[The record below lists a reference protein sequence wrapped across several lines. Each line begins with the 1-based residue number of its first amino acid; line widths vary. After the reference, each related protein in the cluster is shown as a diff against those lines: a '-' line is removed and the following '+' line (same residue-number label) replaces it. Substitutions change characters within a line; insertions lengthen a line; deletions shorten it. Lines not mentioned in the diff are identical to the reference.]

1 MEDENNLV
9 DSYQSS
15 MRDQLKQEKSI
26 EITDSV
32 KNLLS
37 HKIRN
42 RVVFMPDE
50 RNKVDLG
57 LQINTTVELFL
68 GKFKFL
74 YRYN

>member
-9 DSYQSS
+9 DSRQSS

-57 LQINTTVELFL
+57 LQINTTVELYLANFNFSL
-68 GKFKFL
+68 
-74 YRYN
+74 